1 MRSINEIIVHCS
13 ATPEGKDFTVADIT
27 RWHKARGFRTIGY
40 HYVVYRDGSIH
51 TGRPL
56 EQVGA
61 HCLRHNAH
69 SIGICYIGGCAADG
83 KTPKD
88 TRTEAQTTSL
98 LALLRQLKD
107 QFPNAAIHGH
117 RDFAA
122 KACPSFDATREYK
135 KLAMALFLVF
145 SCFFLSACRTTQR
158 SLEEK
163 VDSTMVQAAS
173 TTTTSLA
180 TDKFLQSLVL
190 NIDSIVFTS
199 QSVSQVP
206 ETVGCAWI
214 AGRTSDISDSY
225 TCSGAARLCRFAS
238 RRTLTS
244 PTLTRQ
250 GVSLPRNR
258 EALPPNSKT
267 KVVVHGLRLK
277 SNTADSSSVKT
288 EVFNSN
294 TQQKATHSSVKAKV
308 KTVPTIRWPLSLIA
322 IAAIIIAALAWFIR
336 KKMK

>member
-13 ATPEGKDFTVADIT
+13 ATPEGKNFTVADIT

-40 HYVVYRDGSIH
+40 HFVVYRDGSIH

-61 HCLRHNAH
+61 HCLRHNAY

-88 TRTEAQTTSL
+88 TRTEAQTTAL

-107 QFPNAAIHGH
+107 QFPNATIHGH

-122 KACPSFDATREYK
+122 KACPSFDATKEYK
-135 KLAMALFLVF
+135 KLAMALFLVC
-145 SCFFLSACRTTQR
+145 SCIFLSACRATQR

-199 QSVSQVP
+199 LSVSQVP
-206 ETVGCAWI
+206 KTVGYTQFT
-214 AGRTSDISDSY
+214 GRTSNISDSF
-225 TCSGAARLCRFAS
+225 TCSGA
-238 RRTLTS
+238 TLTS
-244 PTLTRQ
+244 PTLTRN
-250 GVSLPRNR
+250 GTSLPRNR
-258 EALPPNSKT
+258 EALPNSRT
-267 KVVVHGLRLK
+267 KVVIHGLRLQ

-288 EVFNSN
+288 EVSN
-294 TQQKATHSSVKAKV
+294 TNTQHSSYHSNVKAKD
-308 KTVPTIRWPLSLIA
+308 KTVPTIRWPFSIIA
-322 IAAIIIAALAWFIR
+322 IAAICIAVLAWFIR
-336 KKMK
+336 KKRK